1 MLGLVLEVQQAF
13 SNDGWSDS
21 CKHDKKISEEFLFIF
36 FPYGNILWNQLKT
49 NQEDSVQFVPN
60 NYYM

>member
-21 CKHDKKISEEFLFIF
+21 HKHDEKISEEFCSIF
-36 FPYGNILWNQLKT
+36 SHMGISCET
-49 NQEDSVQFVPN
+49 N
-60 NYYM
+60 